1 MLENDFGMENDPEE
15 NNNDKE
21 NDEKEQDN
29 DNNNNNNNKLHSKRV
44 ISIINLRI
52 GIFILDSDLK
62 QFNST

>member
-29 DNNNNNNNKLHSKRV
+29 DNNNNNNKLHSKRV
-44 ISIINLRI
+44 ISIINQLRI
-52 GIFILDSDLK
+52 LIFILESDLVW
-62 QFNST
+62 